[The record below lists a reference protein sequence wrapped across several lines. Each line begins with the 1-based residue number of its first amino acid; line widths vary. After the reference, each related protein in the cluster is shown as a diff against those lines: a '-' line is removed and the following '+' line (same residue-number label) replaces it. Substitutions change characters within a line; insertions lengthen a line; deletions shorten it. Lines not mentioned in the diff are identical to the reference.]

1 VPGDPDSLVVLTSA
15 RTEFEGNTV
24 VAALEAS
31 GIPAKLFTG
40 TATVLQF
47 GQYSLDTIKVMVRE
61 ADRERA
67 AAALRAIKQDSV
79 DIDWSEVD
87 VGDTIDPPDAFPMCP
102 ACGFDRAGAPPGSPC
117 PECGYAGIAANRRT
131 PIRRSPFRVWIL
143 RAGSILLV
151 SGLIASVF
159 GGQRNP
165 ALVIAVL
172 LVAVWLI
179 VWGGKSVQNAPPRRG
194 GSQ

>member
-1 VPGDPDSLVVLTSA
+1 MPDDPDSLVVLTSA
-15 RTEFEGNTV
+15 RTEFEGNTI
-24 VAALEAS
+24 VAALEAA
-31 GIPAKLFTG
+31 GIPARLFTG
-40 TATVLQF
+40 AATVLQF
-47 GQYSLDTIKVMVRE
+47 GQHSLDTIKVMVR
-61 ADRERA
+61 AGDRDRA

-87 VGDTIDPPDAFPMCP
+87 VGDTVDPPDAFPMCP

-131 PIRRSPFRVWIL
+131 PTGYGAFRKWIL

-151 SGLIASVF
+151 AGLIASVF

-172 LVAVWLI
+172 LVAIYLI
-179 VWGGKSVQNAPPRRG
+179 FWGAKKPRPAAGR
-194 GSQ
+194 